1 VKQNRF
7 KYLSVKVINLTVP
20 VYEKIVREDRKSGLA
35 GTTVRKGIMGI
46 SGSSRIHTTKI
57 LTLSN
62 NMLLIIEN
70 VDKIERIESFLT
82 KLNYIF

>member
-1 VKQNRF
+1 
-7 KYLSVKVINLTVP
+7 VKVINLTVP
-20 VYEKIVREDRKSGLA
+20 VYEKIVREARKSGLA